1 MKRVGT
7 SEPNGPVKAIAMRNV
22 TEVRDHAERP

>member
-1 MKRVGT
+1 MKRSGA
-7 SEPNGPVKAIAMRNV
+7 SGPNGPVKAIAMRNV

>member
-7 SEPNGPVKAIAMRNV
+7 SEPNGPVKANCNALRNG
-22 TEVRDHAERP
+22 EQSHAERP

>member
-7 SEPNGPVKAIAMRNV
+7 SEPNRPVKAIAMRNV
-22 TEVRDHAERP
+22 TEVRGHAERP

>member
-7 SEPNGPVKAIAMRNV
+7 SEPNRPGKAIAMRNV
-22 TEVRDHAERP
+22 TEVRGHAERP

>member
-1 MKRVGT
+1 MKRIGA
-7 SEPNGPVKAIAMRNV
+7 SEPNRPVEAIAMRNV